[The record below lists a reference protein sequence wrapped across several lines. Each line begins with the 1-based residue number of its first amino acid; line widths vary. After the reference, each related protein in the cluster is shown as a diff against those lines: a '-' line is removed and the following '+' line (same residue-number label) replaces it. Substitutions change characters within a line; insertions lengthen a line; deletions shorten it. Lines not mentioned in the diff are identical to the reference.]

1 MIRPIL
7 LVYQWLIGISDTVTG
22 ALLILAPE
30 FTLRL
35 MHLQAPSDTLPY
47 LSFVGAFVFSV
58 GLACLYGALLM
69 ARKGSPR
76 SLETVWLL
84 TAFTRA
90 SVAIFVVTQIMNHS
104 LEAGW
109 ITVALSDGTCVVIQA
124 IGLRKCWL
132 TDVVK

>member
-1 MIRPIL
+1 MTRPIL
-7 LVYQWLIGISDTVTG
+7 IAYQLLIGISDTLTG
-22 ALLILAPE
+22 ALLIVAPE

-35 MHLQAPSDTLPY
+35 MRLQVPFDALTY

-69 ARKGSPR
+69 DRRGSQR
-76 SLETVWLL
+76 SLETVWML

-90 SVAIFVVTQIMNHS
+90 SVAIFVVAQIMNHS
-104 LEAGW
+104 LEMGW
-109 ITVALSDGTCVVIQA
+109 SKVALSDGACVLIQA

-132 TDVVK
+132 ANVAK

>member
-1 MIRPIL
+1 MTRPIL
-7 LVYQWLIGISDTVTG
+7 LTYQLLIGISDTLTG
-22 ALLILAPE
+22 ALLIVAPAV
-30 FTLRL
+30 TLHV
-35 MHLQAPSDTLPY
+35 MHLQAPSDALPY

-58 GLACLYGALLM
+58 GLACLYGAMLL
-69 ARKGSPR
+69 AFKGNRR

-90 SVAIFVVTQIMNHS
+90 SVAIFVSAQIMAHS

-109 ITVALSDGTCVVIQA
+109 MTVALSDGACVVIQA

-132 TDVVK
+132 ADVTK